1 MGEVCSVFFFFSS
14 LCAWKS
20 AIGGMDRAV
29 EVLCARAADGEA
41 LLSWVRLALLPLY
54 RSHCTTY
61 DTLSYLIKEDDEEER
76 ERFERW
82 GKSSG
87 NMKRTERRMEE
98 NQRSRRKLDRNLKYV
113 VW

>member
-1 MGEVCSVFFFFSS
+1 MPWKGEKGDGGGMFGVFFFSS

-41 LLSWVRLALLPLY
+41 LLSWVRLALPPLY

-61 DTLSYLIKEDDEEER
+61 NILSYLIKEDDEEER

-82 GKSSG
+82 GKG
-87 NMKRTERRMEE
+87 
-98 NQRSRRKLDRNLKYV
+98 
-113 VW
+113 